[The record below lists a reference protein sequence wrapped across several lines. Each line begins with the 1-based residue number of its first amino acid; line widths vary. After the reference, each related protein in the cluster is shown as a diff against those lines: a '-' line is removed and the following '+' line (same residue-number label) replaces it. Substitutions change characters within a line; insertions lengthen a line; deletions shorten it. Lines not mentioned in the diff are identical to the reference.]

1 MCGLFFSN
9 TQRPFTQEEV
19 LGFCTQ
25 IARRGP
31 DSSKI
36 ILMRSKSERYLTF
49 GHFLLDVSGMSIT
62 QPISWSSEARS
73 GLFLFNGEIYN
84 HEHLGF
90 KKHSDSEALRASI
103 ESAGDLVVDQIDG
116 EFAIL
121 LWDKDSE
128 TLTVAVDPFRT
139 KPLFL
144 GRGPSPSDFG
154 VASYKSA
161 LMLAGFQD
169 ITCIQPNSS
178 MRIKSNGLS
187 ISIEERYPSGII
199 FSCLQT
205 VDSYDRWI
213 DTFIEAVRKRATHGT
228 GIPLVCLSSG
238 YDSGAIALA
247 LNLLKIPY
255 RTISVLGG
263 ENEALIRQRISVNS
277 AICLEEIVIEGLS
290 SIAQSQ
296 IMRQL
301 SESVE
306 SLYYSGRNNISLA
319 SDGGAVGMFAIAE
332 MAQKLGTTFCISGSG
347 ADEIIS
353 DYGYDGQRFTSNSD
367 FGGKFPSNLASIF
380 PWPNF
385 YGRTQ
390 RDYLFKEEIILGYHG
405 IEGRYPFLDSACVQA
420 FLELSDSL
428 KNKEY
433 KAPIAHFL
441 RSNGYPFEE
450 NKKRGFSPQTPK
462 LRHRLKN
469 YFSNSLA
476 NR

>member
-9 TQRPFTQEEV
+9 TQRPFSEEKV
-19 LGFCTQ
+19 RTFCAQ

-31 DSSKI
+31 DASKI
-36 ILMRSKSERYLTF
+36 ILARSRSGRYLSF
-49 GHFLLDVSGMSIT
+49 GHFLLDISGMSIV
-62 QPISWSSEARS
+62 QPMSWASGASS

-84 HEHLGF
+84 HEDLSL
-90 KKHSDSEALRASI
+90 KKCSDSEALRASI
-103 ESAGDLVVDQIDG
+103 ERAGDLSVDKLDG

-121 LWDKDSE
+121 LWNADAE
-128 TLTVAVDPFRT
+128 TLVVAVDPFRT

-154 VASYKSA
+154 VASYESA
-161 LMLAGFQD
+161 LTLAGFQD
-169 ITCIQPNSS
+169 ITCIQPNSNIK
-178 MRIKSNGLS
+178 IKSNGSSVS
-187 ISIEERYPSGII
+187 IQEFHPSGVV

-205 VDSYDRWI
+205 VNSYDRWI
-213 DTFIEAVRKRATHGT
+213 ETFIEAVKKRATHGK

-247 LNLLKIPY
+247 LNLLNIPY
-255 RTISVLGG
+255 RTISILGG
-263 ENEALIRQRISVNS
+263 ENEALIKQRISMNS
-277 AICLEEIVIEGLS
+277 AACREGIVIEGLS
-290 SIAQSQ
+290 SNTQSR
-296 IMRQL
+296 IGKEL

-306 SLYYSGRNNISLA
+306 ALHYFSSDNISLA
-319 SDGGAVGMFAIAE
+319 SDGGAIGMFAIGEIAR
-332 MAQKLGTTFCISGSG
+332 KLGTKFCISGSG

-353 DYGYDGQRFTSNSD
+353 DYGYNGQKYTSNSS
-367 FGGKFPSNLASIF
+367 FGGKFPSDLAPIF

-390 RDYLFKEEIILGYHG
+390 RDYLFKEEIVLGFHG

-420 FLELSDSL
+420 FLELSVSL

-441 RSNGYPFEE
+441 RANGYPFEE
-450 NKKRGFSPQTPK
+450 NKKRGFSPQAPK
-462 LRHRLKN
+462 LRHRLKKL
-469 YFSNSLA
+469 FQ
-476 NR
+476 

>member
-9 TQRPFTQEEV
+9 TQRPFSEEAV
-19 LGFCTQ
+19 RGFCAQ

-31 DSSKI
+31 DGSKI
-36 ILMRSKSERYLTF
+36 VLARTKSDRHLAF
-49 GHFLLDVSGMSIT
+49 GHFLLDVSGMGVT
-62 QPISWSSEARS
+62 QPISWSSKVGS
-73 GLFLFNGEIYN
+73 GLLLFNGEIYN
-84 HEHLGF
+84 HKDLSF
-90 KKHSDSEALRASI
+90 KKYSDSEALQAAI
-103 ESAGDLVVDQIDG
+103 ERFGDLVIDQIDG

-121 LWDKDSE
+121 LWDTNTE

-161 LMLAGFQD
+161 LKFAGFQD

-178 MRIKSNGLS
+178 LRIKSNGLS
-187 ISIEERYPSGII
+187 LSIEERHPSGII
-199 FSCLQT
+199 FSYLQT
-205 VDSYDRWI
+205 VNSYDRWI
-213 DTFIEAVRKRATHGT
+213 DTFIEAVKKRATHGI

-247 LNLLKIPY
+247 LNLLEIPY
-255 RTISVLGG
+255 RTISILGG
-263 ENEALIRQRISVNS
+263 ENQALLRQRISVNS
-277 AICLEEIVIEGLS
+277 AVCMEEIVIEGLS

-296 IMRQL
+296 IMKQL
-301 SESVE
+301 SECVE
-306 SLYYSGRNNISLA
+306 SLYYSGGNNIPLA

-353 DYGYDGQRFTSNSD
+353 DYGYDGKKFTSNSD

-385 YGRTQ
+385 YGKTQ
-390 RDYLFKEEIILGYHG
+390 RDYLFKEEIVLGYHG

-420 FLELSDSL
+420 FLELSESL

-462 LRHRLKN
+462 LRHRLKKL
-469 YFSNSLA
+469 FQ
-476 NR
+476 